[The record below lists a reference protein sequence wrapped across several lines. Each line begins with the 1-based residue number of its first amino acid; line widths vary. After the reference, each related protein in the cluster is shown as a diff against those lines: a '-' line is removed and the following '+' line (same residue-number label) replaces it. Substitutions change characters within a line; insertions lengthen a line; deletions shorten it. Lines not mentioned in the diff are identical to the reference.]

1 MVTNGDAWIL
11 TTDHVLL
18 DYKAPDV
25 SLTKERLYRSYLIII
40 SPCYEIAQA
49 EDKCMECLVGG
60 KN

>member
-49 EDKCMECLVGG
+49 EDK
-60 KN
+60 